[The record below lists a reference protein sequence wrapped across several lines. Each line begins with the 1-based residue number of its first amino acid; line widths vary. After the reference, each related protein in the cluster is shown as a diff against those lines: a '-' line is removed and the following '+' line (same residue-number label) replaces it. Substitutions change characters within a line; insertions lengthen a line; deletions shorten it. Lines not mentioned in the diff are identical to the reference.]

1 VFFRVTA
8 ERLQAEMA
16 GTPQTTHALALPTPP
31 QTTSDGTS
39 HAADQQFELQQLQ
52 QLANWLAQNSMTAPP
67 QITLR
72 ISF

>member
-1 VFFRVTA
+1 MPA
-8 ERLQAEMA
+8 
-16 GTPQTTHALALPTPP
+16 PPKTTHALALPAPP

-39 HAADQQFELQQLQ
+39 HAADQQFELQ